1 MKRLTT
7 LGLLAML
14 ALGAA
19 ACGDSG
25 REVTDIAQDAP
36 TVSSVTAVPDDP
48 MVRLAGM
55 TAEDGS
61 LIIAVQ
67 WRASNTGEWQR
78 RVVLDKVAGERIDAG
93 GCFVTKGEPIGRN
106 KTSIRGHACTTISGA
121 INIYISGQYQYGRL
135 GWSNKRFLGR
145 ILSEQREMVGTWVG
159 VGTNLG
165 LTTAKVAF
173 QESQPRTRP
182 ATRTRSAAERSTTCA
197 NHLLRSIQLASKAR
211 AMRLDA
217 DRSLAAGRRDEYWYR
232 IGKAQEYEAG
242 VRVAQHDYNACR

>member
-1 MKRLTT
+1 MKQLMT

-36 TVSSVTAVPDDP
+36 TVSSVAMVPDDP
-48 MVRLAGM
+48 IVRLAGM

-78 RVVLDKVAGERIDAG
+78 RVVLAKVAGERIDAG

-145 ILSEQREMVGTWVG
+145 ILSEQRELVGTWVG

-165 LTTAKVAF
+165 LTTATVAF
-173 QESQPRTRP
+173 QESPRRTRP
-182 ATRTRSAAERSTTCA
+182 APVRNTRSSPVRTSSSADCTTLH
-197 NHLLRSIQLASKAR
+197 NR
-211 AMRLDA
+211 AMAA
-217 DRSLAAGRRDEYWYR
+217 DRRALTPAAGASERRAADAAWATYDR
-232 IGKAQEYEAG
+232 S
-242 VRVAQHDYNACR
+242 CR